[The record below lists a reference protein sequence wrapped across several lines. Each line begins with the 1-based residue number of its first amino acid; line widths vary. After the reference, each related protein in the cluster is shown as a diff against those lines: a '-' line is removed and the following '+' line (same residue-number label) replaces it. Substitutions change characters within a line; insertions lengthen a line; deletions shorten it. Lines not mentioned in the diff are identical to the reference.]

1 MSILE
6 DKRCSNLI
14 GGYKTIYDPRP
25 ALRALALQYGNKSI
39 WDELWNEL
47 HHQGDVGDASYAAV
61 VEIAHISE
69 GHAPAYWGAYGLAAT
84 IEEARLVDGRN
95 PPIPDWIEPHTKLP
109 GRLFSSWLCGIWQ
122 FRRMTR
128 PLTAHWLLSP
138 FIEAGSTS
146 AEWRCA
152 RRMNA
157 RKCCGITSA
166 ASVQLYSPSNSR
178 RAIRL

>member
-95 PPIPDWIEPHTKLP
+95 PPIPDWIEPHYKIAWQTLFQLALRDLAVSADDETINCALAVVALHR
-109 GRLFSSWLCGIWQ
+109 GRFNLG
-122 FRRMTR
+122 RMAMCTEDER
-128 PLTAHWLLSP
+128 
-138 FIEAGSTS
+138 
-146 AEWRCA
+146 AEMLRDYFG
-152 RRMNA
+152 R
-157 RKCCGITSA
+157 
-166 ASVQLYSPSNSR
+166 
-178 RAIRL
+178 